1 MIQLRPLWPLVLI
14 LPFAILFG
22 SKVYYEYGLCV
33 KEIQLWNNRTRA
45 PTCVFTEEN
54 KGWTRVLAACEEAF
68 ELADKNS
75 FVCLYDKAYAYL
87 MTPVAYLKEVY
98 GVTWL
103 VNVGTGVVFIIAIGA
118 AFSLQAYVRAG
129 WEYNAIAYRVD
140 VERKQH
146 SAELSVRQ
154 MEINSHTQLLAEW
167 KNERAGIQAPTQHP
181 RITEL

>member
-1 MIQLRPLWPLVLI
+1 MKLIQPR
-14 LPFAILFG
+14 F
-22 SKVYYEYGLCV
+22 SE
-33 KEIQLWNNRTRA
+33 
-45 PTCVFTEEN
+45 
-54 KGWTRVLAACEEAF
+54 
-68 ELADKNS
+68 
-75 FVCLYDKAYAYL
+75 YAYPEK
-87 MTPVAYLKEVY
+87 TPDELI
-98 GVTWL
+98 VTPPL
-103 VNVGTGVVFIIAIGA
+103 DGA
-118 AFSLQAYVRAG
+118 KLIQPAFSLQAYVRAG